1 MVCATPPIPIRS
13 DSDKP
18 MTEQQ
23 DKLLRVRGLKTHFRT
38 EQGIVRAVDGV
49 DFDITRGETFGVVG
63 ESGCGKS
70 VTAYSIMQLIERP
83 QGDIVDGSI
92 EYVGEDGRRID
103 IAALD
108 PNGPDMRSLRG
119 NEIGMIFQEPMTSL
133 NPIYSIGNQ
142 IIEAIVLHQRV
153 SKIEARKRA
162 IELLDRVGL
171 SDPASQIDDYPHQL
185 SGGMRQRV
193 MIAMALSCNPRLLI
207 ADEPTTALDVT
218 VEAQILDLMRD
229 LQQEFEMS
237 IMLIT
242 HNLGVIAE
250 HCDRV
255 MVMYLGK
262 VVEEGSAVD
271 IFYNPRH
278 PYTRGLLASI
288 PHIGLSDRLTPIEG
302 AVPMMQDVPEGCY
315 FAPRCPQAMPLCE
328 NDPPMFFP
336 TDSQRA
342 SCWLYSDEAMKQ
354 HAQ

>member
-1 MVCATPPIPIRS
+1 MI
-13 DSDKP
+13 
-18 MTEQQ
+18 EQR
-23 DKLLRVRGLKTHFRT
+23 DTLLRVRDLKTHFRT
-38 EQGIVRAVDGV
+38 EQGTIRAVDGV
-49 DFDITRGETFGVVG
+49 DFEIKRGETFGIVG

-83 QGDIVDGSI
+83 QGDIVSGSI
-92 EYVGEDGRRID
+92 EYVGDDRRTID

-108 PNGPDMRSLRG
+108 PNGSEMRNLRG

-133 NPIYSIGNQ
+133 NPIYTIGNQ
-142 IIEAIVLHQRV
+142 IIEAVVLHQRV
-153 SKIEARKRA
+153 SKMEARKRA

-171 SDPASQIDDYPHQL
+171 SDPHSQIDDYPHQL

-229 LQQEFEMS
+229 LQQEFNMS
-237 IMLIT
+237 IILIT
-242 HNLGVIAE
+242 HNLGVVAE
-250 HCDRV
+250 MCDRV

-262 VVEEGSAVD
+262 VIEEGSTVD

-288 PHIGLSDRLTPIEG
+288 PQIGLSNRLTPITG
-302 AVPMMQDVPEGCY
+302 AVPMMRDIPEGCY
-315 FAPRCPQAMPLCE
+315 FAPRCPEVMPICQ
-328 NDPPMFFP
+328 NDPPMFNP
-336 TDSQRA
+336 TNTQRA
-342 SCWLYSDEAMKQ
+342 KCWLYSDETVAK
-354 HAQ
+354 HVE

>member
-1 MVCATPPIPIRS
+1 MR
-13 DSDKP
+13 D
-18 MTEQQ
+18 
-23 DKLLRVRGLKTHFRT
+23 LKTHFRT
-38 EQGIVRAVDGV
+38 EQGRIRAVDGI
-49 DFDITRGETFGVVG
+49 DFEIRRGETFGIVG

-83 QGDIVDGSI
+83 QGDIVSGSI
-92 EYVGEDGRRID
+92 EYMGEGGRPID

-108 PNGPDMRSLRG
+108 PNGQDMRNLRG

-133 NPIYSIGNQ
+133 NPIYTIGNQ

-153 SKIEARKRA
+153 SKMEARKRA

-171 SDPASQIDDYPHQL
+171 SDPHSQIDDYPHQL

-229 LQQEFEMS
+229 LQQEFDMS

-242 HNLGVIAE
+242 HNLGVVAE
-250 HCDRV
+250 NCDRV

-278 PYTRGLLASI
+278 PYTHGLLESI
-288 PHIGLSDRLTPIEG
+288 PQIGLSSRLTPIEG
-302 AVPMMQDVPEGCY
+302 AVPMMQDIPQGCY
-315 FAPRCPQAMPLCE
+315 FAPRCPHVMAICE
-328 NDPPMFFP
+328 ADPPMF
-336 TDSQRA
+336 
-342 SCWLYSDEAMKQ
+342 LSDGYA
-354 HAQ
+354 AG

>member
-1 MVCATPPIPIRS
+1 
-13 DSDKP
+13 
-18 MTEQQ
+18 MTERQ
-23 DKLLRVRGLKTHFRT
+23 DTLLRVRNLRTHFRT
-38 EQGIVRAVDGV
+38 EQGTIRAVDGI
-49 DFDITRGETFGVVG
+49 DFDIKRGETFGIVG

-92 EYVGEDGRRID
+92 EYLGESGSAVD

-108 PNGPDMRSLRG
+108 PNGPDMRNLRG

-133 NPIYSIGNQ
+133 NPIYTIGNQ
-142 IIEAIVLHQRV
+142 ITEAIVLHQRV
-153 SKIEARKRA
+153 SKMEARKRA
-162 IELLDRVGL
+162 VELLDRVGL
-171 SDPASQIDDYPHQL
+171 SDPQSQIDDYPHQL

-242 HNLGVIAE
+242 HNLGVVAE
-250 HCDRV
+250 NCDRV

-262 VVEEGSAVD
+262 VIEEGSAVD

-288 PHIGLSDRLTPIEG
+288 PQIGLSSRLTPIEG
-302 AVPMMQDVPEGCY
+302 AVPMMQDIPEGCY
-315 FAPRCPQAMPLCE
+315 FAPRCPHVMPVCA
-328 NDPPMFFP
+328 NDPPMFYP
-336 TDSQRA
+336 SESQRA
-342 SCWLYSDEAMKQ
+342 NCWLYSDEAMQ
-354 HAQ
+354 RHVE

>member
-1 MVCATPPIPIRS
+1 
-13 DSDKP
+13 
-18 MTEQQ
+18 MTERQ
-23 DKLLRVRGLKTHFRT
+23 DILLRVRNLRTHFRT
-38 EQGIVRAVDGV
+38 EQGTIRAVDGI
-49 DFDITRGETFGVVG
+49 DFDIKRGETFGIVG

-92 EYVGEDGRRID
+92 EYLGESGRAVD

-108 PNGPDMRSLRG
+108 PNGPDMRNLRG

-133 NPIYSIGNQ
+133 NPIYTIGNQ
-142 IIEAIVLHQRV
+142 ITEAIVLHQRV
-153 SKIEARKRA
+153 SKMEARKRA
-162 IELLDRVGL
+162 VELLDRVGL
-171 SDPASQIDDYPHQL
+171 SDPHSQIDDYPHQL

-242 HNLGVIAE
+242 HNLGVVAE
-250 HCDRV
+250 NCDRV

-262 VVEEGSAVD
+262 VIEEGSAVD

-288 PHIGLSDRLTPIEG
+288 PQIGLSSRLTPIEG
-302 AVPMMQDVPEGCY
+302 AVPMMQDIPEGCY
-315 FAPRCPQAMPLCE
+315 FAPRCPHVMPVCA
-328 NDPPMFFP
+328 NDPPMFYP
-336 TDSQRA
+336 TESQRA
-342 SCWLYSDEAMKQ
+342 NCWLYSDEAMQQ
-354 HAQ
+354 HVE

>member
-1 MVCATPPIPIRS
+1 
-13 DSDKP
+13 

-23 DKLLRVRGLKTHFRT
+23 DTLLRVRELRTHFRT
-38 EQGIVRAVDGV
+38 EQGTIRAVDGI
-49 DFDITRGETFGVVG
+49 DFEIRRGETFGIVG

-70 VTAYSIMQLIERP
+70 VTAFSIMQLIERP
-83 QGDIVDGSI
+83 QGDIVGGSI
-92 EYVGEDGRRID
+92 EYMGEGGRPID

-108 PNGPDMRSLRG
+108 PNGPDMRNLRG

-133 NPIYSIGNQ
+133 NPIYTIGNQ
-142 IIEAIVLHQRV
+142 IVEAIVLHQRV
-153 SKIEARKRA
+153 NKMEARKRA

-171 SDPASQIDDYPHQL
+171 SDPHSQIDDYPHQL

-229 LQQEFEMS
+229 LQQEFDMS

-242 HNLGVIAE
+242 HNLGVVAE
-250 HCDRV
+250 NCDRV

-262 VVEEGSAVD
+262 VIEEGSAVD

-288 PHIGLSDRLTPIEG
+288 PQIGLSSRLTPIEG
-302 AVPMMQDVPEGCY
+302 AVPMMQDIPEGCY
-315 FAPRCPQAMPLCE
+315 FAPRCPHVMAICE
-328 NDPPMFFP
+328 NEPPMFFP
-336 TDSQRA
+336 TDTQRA
-342 SCWLYSDEAMKQ
+342 KCWLYSDEATKQ
-354 HAQ
+354 HVK

>member
-1 MVCATPPIPIRS
+1 MACATPPTPIRN
-13 DSDKP
+13 DSGNV

-23 DKLLRVRGLKTHFRT
+23 ETLLRVRDLKTHFRT
-38 EQGIVRAVDGV
+38 EQGLIRAVDGV
-49 DFDITRGETFGVVG
+49 DFEIKRGETFGIVG

-70 VTAYSIMQLIERP
+70 VTAFSIMQLIERP
-83 QGDIVDGSI
+83 KGELVSGSI
-92 EYVGEDGRRID
+92 EYWGEGGRRID

-108 PNGPDMRSLRG
+108 PNGPDMRNLRG

-142 IIEAIVLHQRV
+142 IIEAIELHQRV
-153 SKIEARKRA
+153 SKVEARKRA

-171 SDPASQIDDYPHQL
+171 SDPESQIDDYPHQL

-229 LQQEFEMS
+229 LQREYDMS

-250 HCDRV
+250 ICDRV

-262 VVEEGSAVD
+262 VVEEGSATD

-288 PHIGLSDRLTPIEG
+288 PHIGLSARLTPIEG
-302 AVPMMQDVPEGCY
+302 AVPMMQDLPSGCH
-315 FAPRCPQAMPLCE
+315 FAPRCPHAMPLCE

-336 TDSQRA
+336 TESQRA
-342 SCWLYSDEAMKQ
+342 SCWLYSDEALTQ
-354 HAQ
+354 HVE

>member
-1 MVCATPPIPIRS
+1 
-13 DSDKP
+13 

-23 DKLLRVRGLKTHFRT
+23 DTLLRVRDLKTHFRT
-38 EQGIVRAVDGV
+38 EQGMIRAVDGI
-49 DFDITRGETFGVVG
+49 DFDIKRGETFGIVG

-83 QGDIVDGSI
+83 QGDIVSGSI
-92 EYVGEDGRRID
+92 EYMGEGGRPVD
-103 IAALD
+103 VAKLD
-108 PNGPDMRSLRG
+108 PNGPDMRNLRG

-133 NPIYSIGNQ
+133 NPIYTIGNQ
-142 IIEAIVLHQRV
+142 ITEAIVLHQRA
-153 SKIEARKRA
+153 SKLEARKRA

-171 SDPASQIDDYPHQL
+171 SDPHSQIDDYPHQL

-242 HNLGVIAE
+242 HNLGVVAE
-250 HCDRV
+250 NCDRV

-271 IFYNPRH
+271 IFYHPRH
-278 PYTRGLLASI
+278 PYTRGLLESI
-288 PHIGLSDRLTPIEG
+288 PQIGLSSRLTPIEG
-302 AVPMMQDVPEGCY
+302 AVPMMQDIPQGCY
-315 FAPRCPQAMPLCE
+315 FAPRCPHVMDICKE
-328 NDPPMFFP
+328 DPPMFFP
-336 TDSQRA
+336 SDSQRA
-342 SCWLYSDEAMKQ
+342 KCWLYSEEARPR
-354 HAQ
+354 HVE

>member
-1 MVCATPPIPIRS
+1 MA
-13 DSDKP
+13 
-18 MTEQQ
+18 EQQ
-23 DKLLRVRGLKTHFRT
+23 DTLLRVRDLKTQFRT
-38 EQGIVRAVDGV
+38 EQGTIRAVDGI
-49 DFDITRGETFGVVG
+49 DFDIKRGETFGIVG

-83 QGDIVDGSI
+83 QGDIVGGTI
-92 EYVGEDGRRID
+92 EYVSEGGRSIN
-103 IAALD
+103 IAKLD
-108 PNGPDMRSLRG
+108 PNGPDMRNLRG

-133 NPIYSIGNQ
+133 NPIYTIGNQ

-153 SKIEARKRA
+153 SNLEARKRA

-171 SDPASQIDDYPHQL
+171 SDPHSQIDDYPHQL

-229 LQQEFEMS
+229 LQKEYDMS

-242 HNLGVIAE
+242 HNLGVVAE
-250 HCDRV
+250 NCDRV

-278 PYTRGLLASI
+278 PYTHGLLESI
-288 PHIGLSDRLTPIEG
+288 PQIGLSARLTPIEG
-302 AVPMMQDVPEGCY
+302 AVPMMQDIPQGCY
-315 FAPRCPQAMPLCE
+315 FAPRCPHVMAKCE
-328 NDPPMFFP
+328 EDPPMFFP

-342 SCWLYSDEAMKQ
+342 KCWLYADEALQQ
-354 HAQ
+354 HVD

>member
-1 MVCATPPIPIRS
+1 MPPTPIRNDRGES
-13 DSDKP
+13 
-18 MTEQQ
+18 MTEQR
-23 DKLLRVRGLKTHFRT
+23 DTLLRVRGLKTHFRT
-38 EQGIVRAVDGV
+38 EQGIVHAVDGV
-49 DFDITRGETFGVVG
+49 DFEIRRGETFGIVG

-70 VTAYSIMQLIERP
+70 VTALSTMQLIERP
-83 QGDIVDGSI
+83 QGDIVSGSI
-92 EYVGEDGRRID
+92 EYFGESGQITD

-108 PNGPDMRSLRG
+108 PNGDDMRNLRG

-133 NPIYSIGNQ
+133 NPIYTIGNQ

-153 SKIEARKRA
+153 SKGEARKRT

-171 SDPASQIDDYPHQL
+171 SDPHSQIDDYPHQL

-229 LQQEFEMS
+229 LQEEFDMS

-242 HNLGVIAE
+242 HNLGVVAE
-250 HCDRV
+250 MCDRV

-262 VVEEGSAVD
+262 VIEEGSAVD

-288 PHIGLSDRLTPIEG
+288 PQIGLSDRLTPIVG
-302 AVPMMQDVPEGCY
+302 AVPMMQDIPAGCT
-315 FAPRCPQAMPLCE
+315 FAPRCPEAMPICQE
-328 NDPPMFFP
+328 EPPMFYP
-336 TDSQRA
+336 SETQRA
-342 SCWLYSDEAMKQ
+342 KCWLYAEETAMR
-354 HAQ
+354 HVE

>member
-1 MVCATPPIPIRS
+1 VSTRPT
-13 DSDKP
+13 
-18 MTEQQ
+18 TEQH
-23 DKLLRVRGLKTHFRT
+23 DTLLRVRGLKTHFRT
-38 EQGIVRAVDGV
+38 EQGMIRAVDGI
-49 DFDITRGETFGVVG
+49 DFEIRRGETFGIVG

-83 QGDIVDGSI
+83 QGDIVSGSI
-92 EYVGEDGRRID
+92 EYMGEGGRPIE

-108 PNGPDMRSLRG
+108 PNGPDMRNLRG

-133 NPIYSIGNQ
+133 NPIYTIGNQ
-142 IIEAIVLHQRV
+142 IVEAIVLHQRV
-153 SKIEARKRA
+153 SKVEARKRA

-171 SDPASQIDDYPHQL
+171 SDPQNQIDDYPHQL

-229 LQQEFEMS
+229 LQQEYDMS

-242 HNLGVIAE
+242 HNLGVVAE
-250 HCDRV
+250 NCDRV

-262 VVEEGSAVD
+262 VIEEGSAVD

-288 PHIGLSDRLTPIEG
+288 PQIGLSSRLMPIDG
-302 AVPMMQDVPEGCY
+302 AVPMMQDIPQGCY
-315 FAPRCPQAMPLCE
+315 FAPRCPHVMAICE
-328 NDPPMFFP
+328 DEPPMFFP
-336 TDSQRA
+336 TNAQRA
-342 SCWLYSDEAMKQ
+342 KCWLYSAEAPQQ
-354 HAQ
+354 HVK

>member
-1 MVCATPPIPIRS
+1 MI
-13 DSDKP
+13 
-18 MTEQQ
+18 EQR
-23 DKLLRVRGLKTHFRT
+23 DTLLRVRDLKTHFRT
-38 EQGIVRAVDGV
+38 EQGTIRAVDGV
-49 DFDITRGETFGVVG
+49 DFEIKRGETYGIVG

-83 QGDIVDGSI
+83 QGDIVSGSI
-92 EYVGEDGRRID
+92 EYVGDDRRTID

-108 PNGPDMRSLRG
+108 PNGSEMRNLRG

-133 NPIYSIGNQ
+133 NPIYTIGNQ
-142 IIEAIVLHQRV
+142 IIEAVVLHQRV
-153 SKIEARKRA
+153 SKMEARKRA

-171 SDPASQIDDYPHQL
+171 SDPHSQIDDYPHQL

-229 LQQEFEMS
+229 LQQEFNMS
-237 IMLIT
+237 IILIT
-242 HNLGVIAE
+242 HNLGVVAE
-250 HCDRV
+250 MCDRV

-262 VVEEGSAVD
+262 VIEEGSTVD

-288 PHIGLSDRLTPIEG
+288 PQIGLSNRLTPITG
-302 AVPMMQDVPEGCY
+302 AVPMMRDIPEGCY
-315 FAPRCPQAMPLCE
+315 FAPRCPEVMPICQ
-328 NDPPMFFP
+328 NDPPMFNP
-336 TDSQRA
+336 TNTQRA
-342 SCWLYSDEAMKQ
+342 KCWLYSDETVAK
-354 HAQ
+354 HVE

>member
-1 MVCATPPIPIRS
+1 MSAR
-13 DSDKP
+13 P
-18 MTEQQ
+18 MTEQR
-23 DKLLRVRGLKTHFRT
+23 DALLRVRDLQTHFRT
-38 EQGIVRAVDGV
+38 EQGMIRAVDGI
-49 DFDITRGETFGVVG
+49 DFDIKRGETFGIVG

-83 QGDIVDGSI
+83 QGDIVSGAI
-92 EYVGEDGRRID
+92 EYMGEGGRPID
-103 IAALD
+103 IAKLD
-108 PNGPDMRSLRG
+108 PNGQDMRNLRG

-133 NPIYSIGNQ
+133 NPIYTIGNQ
-142 IIEAIVLHQRV
+142 IIEAIALHQRV
-153 SKIEARKRA
+153 SKMEARKRA

-171 SDPASQIDDYPHQL
+171 SDPHSQIDDYPHQL

-229 LQQEFEMS
+229 LQHEYDMS

-242 HNLGVIAE
+242 HNLGVVAE
-250 HCDRV
+250 NCDRV

-278 PYTRGLLASI
+278 PYTRGLLESI
-288 PHIGLSDRLTPIEG
+288 PQIGLSSRLTPIEG
-302 AVPMMQDVPEGCY
+302 AVPMMQDIPQGCY
-315 FAPRCPQAMPLCE
+315 FAPRCPHVMARCE
-328 NDPPMFFP
+328 EDPPMFFP
-336 TDSQRA
+336 AETQRA
-342 SCWLYSDEAMKQ
+342 KCWLYADEAPQQ
-354 HAQ
+354 HVE

>member
-1 MVCATPPIPIRS
+1 
-13 DSDKP
+13 
-18 MTEQQ
+18 MTEQRET
-23 DKLLRVRGLKTHFRT
+23 LLRVRDLKTHFRT
-38 EQGIVRAVDGV
+38 EQGAIRAVDGI
-49 DFDITRGETFGVVG
+49 DFDIERGETFGIVG

-83 QGDIVDGSI
+83 KGELVSGSI
-92 EYVGEDGRRID
+92 EYLGEGGRRID

-108 PNGPDMRSLRG
+108 PNGADMRNLRG

-229 LQQEFEMS
+229 LQAEFEMS

-250 HCDRV
+250 MCDRV

-262 VVEEGSAVD
+262 VIEEGSVTD

-288 PHIGLSDRLTPIEG
+288 PHIGLSARLTPIEG
-302 AVPMMQDVPEGCY
+302 AVPMMQDLPPGCH
-315 FAPRCPQAMPLCE
+315 FAPRCPHAMAMCE
-328 NDPPMFFP
+328 DDPPMFYP
-336 TDSQRA
+336 SESQRA
-342 SCWLYSDEAMKQ
+342 SCWLYSDEATKQ

>member
-1 MVCATPPIPIRS
+1 MTKASGRS
-13 DSDKP
+13 VSTRP

-23 DKLLRVRGLKTHFRT
+23 DTLLRVRDLKTQFRT
-38 EQGIVRAVDGV
+38 EQGTIRAVDGI
-49 DFDITRGETFGVVG
+49 DFDIKRGETFGIVG

-83 QGDIVDGSI
+83 QGDIVSGSI
-92 EYVGEDGRRID
+92 EYMGEGGRPID
-103 IAALD
+103 IAKLD
-108 PNGPDMRSLRG
+108 PNGADMRNLRG

-133 NPIYSIGNQ
+133 NPIYTIGNQ

-153 SKIEARKRA
+153 SKMEARKRA

-171 SDPASQIDDYPHQL
+171 SDPHSQIDDYPHQL

-242 HNLGVIAE
+242 HNLGVVAE
-250 HCDRV
+250 NCDRV

-278 PYTRGLLASI
+278 PYTRGLLESI
-288 PHIGLSDRLTPIEG
+288 PQIGLSSRLTPIEG
-302 AVPMMQDVPEGCY
+302 AVPMMQDIPQGCY
-315 FAPRCPQAMPLCE
+315 FAPRCPHAMAICKE
-328 NDPPMFFP
+328 DPPMFFP
-336 TDSQRA
+336 TDTQRA
-342 SCWLYSDEAMKQ
+342 KCWLYSEEALPQ
-354 HAQ
+354 HVE

>member
-1 MVCATPPIPIRS
+1 MTAESGRS
-13 DSDKP
+13 VSTRP

-23 DKLLRVRGLKTHFRT
+23 DTLLRVSELKTHFRT
-38 EQGIVRAVDGV
+38 EQGVVRAVDGI
-49 DFDITRGETFGVVG
+49 DFEIKRGETFGIVG

-83 QGDIVDGSI
+83 QGDIVSGSI
-92 EYVGEDGRRID
+92 EYRGDGGRPVD

-108 PNGPDMRSLRG
+108 PNGQEMRNLRG

-133 NPIYSIGNQ
+133 NPIYTIGNQ
-142 IIEAIVLHQRV
+142 IVEAIALHQRV
-153 SKIEARKRA
+153 SKMEARKRA

-171 SDPASQIDDYPHQL
+171 SDPHSQIDDYPHQL

-229 LQQEFEMS
+229 LQQEFDMS

-242 HNLGVIAE
+242 HNLGVVAE
-250 HCDRV
+250 MCDRV

-262 VVEEGSAVD
+262 VIEEGSTVD
-271 IFYNPRH
+271 IFYRPRH
-278 PYTRGLLASI
+278 PYTHGLLESI
-288 PHIGLSDRLTPIEG
+288 PQIGLSDRLTPIEG
-302 AVPMMQDVPEGCY
+302 AVPMMQDIPTGCT
-315 FAPRCPQAMPLCE
+315 FAPRCPHVMGICE
-328 NDPPMFFP
+328 DEPPMFFP

-342 SCWLYSDEAMKQ
+342 KCWLYSEEAPQQ
-354 HAQ
+354 HVE

>member
-1 MVCATPPIPIRS
+1 MAERKET
-13 DSDKP
+13 
-18 MTEQQ
+18 
-23 DKLLRVRGLKTHFRT
+23 LLRVRDLKTHFRV
-38 EQGIVRAVDGV
+38 EQGTVRAVDGV
-49 DFDITRGETFGVVG
+49 DFDIRRGETFGIVG

-70 VTAYSIMQLIERP
+70 VTAFSIMQLIERP
-83 QGDIVDGSI
+83 QGDIVSGSI
-92 EYVGEDGRRID
+92 EYFGDDGRSFD

-108 PNGPDMRSLRG
+108 PNGDDMRNLRG
-119 NEIGMIFQEPMTSL
+119 NDIGMIFQEPMTSL
-133 NPIYSIGNQ
+133 NPIYTIGNQ

-153 SKIEARKRA
+153 SKPEARERA

-171 SDPASQIDDYPHQL
+171 SDPHSQIDDYPHQL

-229 LQQEFEMS
+229 LQEEYDMS

-242 HNLGVIAE
+242 HNLGVVAE
-250 HCDRV
+250 MCDRV
-255 MVMYLGK
+255 LVMYLGK

-288 PHIGLSDRLTPIEG
+288 PQIGLRARLVPIEG
-302 AVPMMQDVPEGCY
+302 AVPMMQDIPQGCS
-315 FAPRCPQAMPLCE
+315 FAPRCPQAMPICQT
-328 NDPPMFFP
+328 DPPMFYP
-336 TDSQRA
+336 TDTQRA
-342 SCWLYSDEAMKQ
+342 KCWLYSDEAISQ
-354 HAQ
+354 HVQ

>member
-1 MVCATPPIPIRS
+1 MS
-13 DSDKP
+13 
-18 MTEQQ
+18 MTEEQ
-23 DKLLRVRGLKTHFRT
+23 DTLLRVRGLRTHFRT
-38 EQGIVRAVDGV
+38 EQGTIRAVDGI
-49 DFDITRGETFGVVG
+49 DFDIRRGETFGIVG

-92 EYVGEDGRRID
+92 EYMGKGGRPID

-108 PNGPDMRSLRG
+108 PNGTDMRNLRG

-133 NPIYSIGNQ
+133 NPIYTIGNQ

-153 SKIEARKRA
+153 SKMEARKRA

-171 SDPASQIDDYPHQL
+171 SDPHSQIDDYPHQL

-229 LQQEFEMS
+229 LQEEFDMS
-237 IMLIT
+237 IILIT
-242 HNLGVIAE
+242 HNLGVVAE
-250 HCDRV
+250 NCDRV

-262 VVEEGSAVD
+262 VIEEGSAVD

-278 PYTRGLLASI
+278 PYTHGLLESI
-288 PHIGLSDRLTPIEG
+288 PQIGLSARLTPIEG
-302 AVPMMQDVPEGCY
+302 AVPMIQDIPEGCS
-315 FAPRCPQAMPLCE
+315 FAPRCPHVMPVCE
-328 NDPPMFFP
+328 NEPPMFFP
-336 TDSQRA
+336 TASQRA
-342 SCWLYSDEAMKQ
+342 NCWLYADEAMKRHVQ
-354 HAQ
+354 

>member
-1 MVCATPPIPIRS
+1 MSAQS
-13 DSDKP
+13 
-18 MTEQQ
+18 MTERQ
-23 DKLLRVRGLKTHFRT
+23 DTLLRVSNLKTQFRT
-38 EQGIVRAVDGV
+38 EQGTIRAVDGI
-49 DFDITRGETFGVVG
+49 DFEIKRGETFGIVG

-83 QGDIVDGSI
+83 QGDIVAGSI
-92 EYVGEDGRRID
+92 EYMGEGGRTID

-108 PNGPDMRSLRG
+108 PNGPDMRNLRG

-133 NPIYSIGNQ
+133 NPIYTIGNQ

-153 SKIEARKRA
+153 SKLEARKRA

-171 SDPASQIDDYPHQL
+171 SDPHSQIDDYPHQL

-229 LQQEFEMS
+229 LQQEYEMS

-242 HNLGVIAE
+242 HNLGVVAE
-250 HCDRV
+250 MCDRV

-262 VVEEGSAVD
+262 VIEEGSTVD
-271 IFYNPRH
+271 TFYHPRH
-278 PYTRGLLASI
+278 PYTHGLLESI
-288 PHIGLSDRLTPIEG
+288 PQIGLSARLTPIEG
-302 AVPMMQDVPEGCY
+302 AVPMMQDIPKGCY
-315 FAPRCPQAMPLCE
+315 FAPRCPHVMAICE
-328 NDPPMFFP
+328 DEPPMFFP
-336 TDSQRA
+336 TNSQRA
-342 SCWLYSDEAMKQ
+342 KCWLYSDEAPQQ
-354 HAQ
+354 HAE

>member
-1 MVCATPPIPIRS
+1 MGERKET
-13 DSDKP
+13 
-18 MTEQQ
+18 
-23 DKLLRVRGLKTHFRT
+23 LLSVRNLKTHFRT

-49 DFDITRGETFGVVG
+49 DFDIKRGETFGIVG

-70 VTAYSIMQLIERP
+70 VTAFSIMQLIERP
-83 QGDIVDGSI
+83 KGDIVSGSI
-92 EYVGEDGRRID
+92 EYLRDDGRSFD

-108 PNGPDMRSLRG
+108 PNGDDMRNLRG
-119 NEIGMIFQEPMTSL
+119 NDIGMIFQEPMTSL
-133 NPIYSIGNQ
+133 NPIYTIGNQ
-142 IIEAIVLHQRV
+142 IIEAIVLHQGV
-153 SKIEARKRA
+153 SKFEARKRA
-162 IELLDRVGL
+162 IELLVRVGL
-171 SDPASQIDDYPHQL
+171 SDPHSQIDDYPHQL

-229 LQQEFEMS
+229 LQEEFDMS

-242 HNLGVIAE
+242 HNLGVVAE
-250 HCDRV
+250 MCDRV
-255 MVMYLGK
+255 LVMYLGK

-271 IFYNPRH
+271 IFYHPRH

-288 PHIGLSDRLTPIEG
+288 PQIGLTSRLVPIEG
-302 AVPMMQDVPEGCY
+302 AVPMTQDIPAGCT
-315 FAPRCPQAMPLCE
+315 FAPRCPQAMPICQ
-328 NDPPMFFP
+328 NDPPMFYP

-342 SCWLYSDEAMKQ
+342 SCWLYSDEAISQ

>member
-1 MVCATPPIPIRS
+1 MN
-13 DSDKP
+13 K
-18 MTEQQ
+18 QQ
-23 DKLLRVRGLKTHFRT
+23 DTLLRVRDLRTHFRT
-38 EQGIVRAVDGV
+38 EQGTIRAVDGV
-49 DFDITRGETFGVVG
+49 DFEIKRGETFGIVG

-83 QGDIVDGSI
+83 QGDIVGGSI
-92 EYVGEDGRRID
+92 EYMGEGGRPID

-108 PNGPDMRSLRG
+108 PNGPDMRNLRG

-133 NPIYSIGNQ
+133 NPIYTIGNQ
-142 IIEAIVLHQRV
+142 IIEAIALHQRV

-171 SDPASQIDDYPHQL
+171 PDPHSQIDDYPHQL

-229 LQQEFEMS
+229 LQHDFDMS

-242 HNLGVIAE
+242 HNLGVVAE
-250 HCDRV
+250 ICDRV

-262 VVEEGSAVD
+262 VIEEGSAVD

-278 PYTRGLLASI
+278 PYTHGLLESI
-288 PHIGLSDRLTPIEG
+288 PQIGLSSRLTPIEG
-302 AVPMMQDVPEGCY
+302 AVPMMQDIPTGCT
-315 FAPRCPQAMPLCE
+315 FAPRCPHVMSICE
-328 NDPPMFFP
+328 DDPPMLFP
-336 TDSQRA
+336 TDSQRTK
-342 SCWLYSDEAMKQ
+342 CWLYSDEAQQQ
-354 HAQ
+354 HVK

>member
-1 MVCATPPIPIRS
+1 MGAG
-13 DSDKP
+13 
-18 MTEQQ
+18 MTERQ
-23 DKLLRVRGLKTHFRT
+23 DTLLRVRDLKTHFRT
-38 EQGIVRAVDGV
+38 EQGRVRAVDGIN
-49 DFDITRGETFGVVG
+49 FEIKRGETFGIVG

-83 QGDIVDGSI
+83 QGDIVSGSI
-92 EYVGEDGRRID
+92 EYMGDDGASID
-103 IAALD
+103 IVKLD
-108 PNGPDMRSLRG
+108 PNGDDMRNLRG

-133 NPIYSIGNQ
+133 NPIYTIGNQ

-153 SKIEARKRA
+153 SKMEARKRA
-162 IELLDRVGL
+162 ISLLDRVGL
-171 SDPASQIDDYPHQL
+171 SDPQSQIDDYPHQL

-229 LQQEFEMS
+229 LQEEFDMS

-242 HNLGVIAE
+242 HNLGVVAE
-250 HCDRV
+250 ICSRV

-288 PHIGLSDRLTPIEG
+288 PQIGLTNRLTPIEG
-302 AVPMMQDVPEGCY
+302 AVPMMHNIPDGCY
-315 FAPRCPQAMPLCE
+315 FAPRCPAVMPICQ
-328 NDPPMFFP
+328 NDPPMFKP
-336 TDSQRA
+336 TDTQRA
-342 SCWLYSDEAMKQ
+342 KCWLYADEAVQ
-354 HAQ
+354 ENV

>member
-1 MVCATPPIPIRS
+1 MTVESGRPVSTR
-13 DSDKP
+13 P

-23 DKLLRVRGLKTHFRT
+23 DTLLRVRELRTHFRT
-38 EQGIVRAVDGV
+38 EQGTIRAVDGI
-49 DFDITRGETFGVVG
+49 DFEIRRGETFGIVG

-70 VTAYSIMQLIERP
+70 VTAFSIMQLIERP
-83 QGDIVDGSI
+83 QGDIVGGSI
-92 EYVGEDGRRID
+92 EYMGEGGRPIN

-108 PNGPDMRSLRG
+108 PNGPDMRNLRG

-133 NPIYSIGNQ
+133 NPIYTIGNQ
-142 IIEAIVLHQRV
+142 IVEAIVLHQRV
-153 SKIEARKRA
+153 NKMEARKRA

-171 SDPASQIDDYPHQL
+171 SDPYSQIDDYPHQL

-229 LQQEFEMS
+229 LQQEFDMS

-242 HNLGVIAE
+242 HNLGVVAE
-250 HCDRV
+250 NCDRV

-262 VVEEGSAVD
+262 VIEEGSAVD

-288 PHIGLSDRLTPIEG
+288 PQIGLSSRLTPIEG
-302 AVPMMQDVPEGCY
+302 AVPMMQDIPAGCY
-315 FAPRCPQAMPLCE
+315 FAPRCPHVMAICE
-328 NDPPMFFP
+328 NEPPMFFP
-336 TDSQRA
+336 TDTQRA
-342 SCWLYSDEAMKQ
+342 KCWLYSDEATKQ
-354 HAQ
+354 HVK

>member
-1 MVCATPPIPIRS
+1 MN
-13 DSDKP
+13 
-18 MTEQQ
+18 ELQ
-23 DKLLRVRGLKTHFRT
+23 DTLLRVRGLKTQFRT
-38 EQGIVRAVDGV
+38 EQGTIRAVDGI
-49 DFDITRGETFGVVG
+49 DFEIKRGETFGIVG

-83 QGDIVDGSI
+83 QGDIVSGSI
-92 EYVGEDGRRID
+92 EYLGESGRPID

-108 PNGPDMRSLRG
+108 PNGPDMRNLRG

-133 NPIYSIGNQ
+133 NPIYTIGNQ

-153 SKIEARKRA
+153 SRMEARKRA

-171 SDPASQIDDYPHQL
+171 SDPHSQIDDYPHQL

-229 LQQEFEMS
+229 LQQEYDMS

-242 HNLGVIAE
+242 HNLGVVAE
-250 HCDRV
+250 NCDRV

-262 VVEEGSAVD
+262 VIEEGSTVD

-278 PYTRGLLASI
+278 PYTHGLLESI
-288 PHIGLSDRLTPIEG
+288 PQIGLGARLTPIEG
-302 AVPMMQDVPEGCY
+302 AAPMMQDIPEGCT
-315 FAPRCPQAMPLCE
+315 FAPRCPHVMAICE
-328 NDPPMFFP
+328 DEPPMFFP

-342 SCWLYSDEAMKQ
+342 KCWLYSDEAPQQ
-354 HAQ
+354 HVE